1 MTMELLTQQRGA
13 VLLVKPTGPLTNADA
28 DRFRS
33 TVSGLIRE
41 NLGRIV
47 VDASALHYVD
57 SQGLES
63 LADIADELVRSG
75 KGLKLCAANETIRQ
89 VIELTGLS
97 PWFEHFEDA
106 NSAVRSFL

>member
-1 MTMELLTQQRGA
+1 MELLTQQRGA
-13 VLLVKPTGPLTNADA
+13 VVVVKPTGPLTTVEADA
-28 DRFRS
+28 FKSRLR
-33 TVSGLIRE
+33 VLIRE
-41 NLGRIV
+41 NLGRV
-47 VDASALHYVD
+47 VIDASALHYVD

-63 LADIADELVRSG
+63 LADIADELLRSG
-75 KGLKLCAANETIRQ
+75 KGLKLCAANETIQQ

>member
-1 MTMELLTQQRGA
+1 VEIQTQQRGA
-13 VLLVKPTGPLTNADA
+13 VTVVRPAGPLTAADTEA
-28 DRFRS
+28 FKTRMC
-33 TVSGLIRE
+33 GLIRA
-41 NLGRIV
+41 NLGRV
-47 VDASALHYVD
+47 VIDASALHYVD

-63 LADIADELVRSG
+63 LLDVAEELAHSG

-97 PWFEHFEDA
+97 PHFEHFDDA